1 MASNKPKAPEVAP
14 ETTPEVV
21 ADVAPEVA
29 PKEKMIKIK
38 IPLERG
44 RENDDV
50 YVSVNERTWQIKRG
64 VEVEV
69 PECVAEVLAHEEQQL
84 LAAYEYQ
91 KSVASEA

>member
-1 MASNKPKAPEVAP
+1 MASKNKAKTPEVAP
-14 ETTPEVV
+14 EAPKAE
-21 ADVAPEVA
+21 VAPE
-29 PKEKMIKIK
+29 EKMIKIK